1 MSKTIWTKN
10 AKETF
15 AVKKSVAVKDTPSK
29 PESESESKSEPFSN
43 NSPNFGGD
51 VYIGNDP
58 DDLILQNNNTPTD
71 KPQPQPHAAVAETP
85 PPTSLDKTDPA
96 AAFNLYKNA
105 ISSIK
110 HAADNFKHIIA
121 GLIGGSIY
129 SDLDSPDAKKD
140 LAILSSQISR
150 LLAVIPMSYIMVLNW
165 WYLMCYTNYTID
177 FRNYSF
183 KHLPI
188 KYVTMPSAY
197 GLEFLNYNTVTFR
210 MDRSS
215 PWASYYREL
224 WNWRPVV
231 FSLCHLLVAGPLIFL
246 PVGSAL
252 EYNMVNFG
260 MLSMVVMVL
269 AIYYYFNFF
278 MSDQWYSTFMPISL
292 GSMLGL
298 LAFFIMSILG
308 MLLFIAV
315 VCPIFIF
322 YITFLSSFAICWF
335 NGFWPPSIYS
345 ICNQIFQ
352 ELKEAPLDNDN
363 PTTKKDKLK
372 NAAFQNFHSIY
383 LLVILV
389 CLLGININ
397 ESMSFKHE
405 ALIVIAVIANLLIC
419 GVTATSVFE
428 LPRIFSDILFEGKG
442 NSTSAPAPATVS
454 EGDV

>member
-10 AKETF
+10 VKETF
-15 AVKKSVAVKDTPSK
+15 AVKKSVAVKDTPSN
-29 PESESESKSEPFSN
+29 PESEPVSEPFSN
-43 NSPNFGGD
+43 NSPNFGSD
-51 VYIGNDP
+51 VYIGNDS
-58 DDLILQNNNTPTD
+58 DDVILQNHNTPTD

-85 PPTSLDKTDPA
+85 PPPSLDKTDPA
-96 AAFNLYKNA
+96 AAFNFYKSA

-110 HAADNFKHIIA
+110 HGAENFKHIIA
-121 GLIGGSIY
+121 ELIGGSVF

-140 LAILSSQISR
+140 LAILSSQIAR
-150 LLAVIPMSYIMVLNW
+150 LFAVIPMSYIMVLNW

-197 GLEFLNYNTVTFR
+197 ALEFLNYYTLTFR
-210 MDRSS
+210 MNKSS
-215 PWASYYREL
+215 TWASYYREL
-224 WNWRPVV
+224 WNWRPII
-231 FSLCHLLVAGPLIFL
+231 FSLCHLLVAGPMIFL
-246 PVGSAL
+246 PVGNVL

-260 MLSMVVMVL
+260 ILSIVVMVL
-269 AIYYYFNFF
+269 AIYYFANFF
-278 MSDQWYSTFMPISL
+278 MSDQWYATFMPISI
-292 GSMLGL
+292 GSFLGL
-298 LAFFIMSILG
+298 VAFLIMSILG
-308 MLLFIAV
+308 MLIFIAV
-315 VCPIFIF
+315 VCPIYIF
-322 YITFLSSFAICWF
+322 YITFLFSFAICWF

-383 LLVILV
+383 LLVVLIY
-389 CLLGININ
+389 LLGTNIN
-397 ESMSFKHE
+397 ESMSFKNE
-405 ALIVIAVIANLLIC
+405 ALIVIAVIANILIC

-428 LPRIFSDILFEGKG
+428 LPFIFRDIFFEEKG
-442 NSTSAPAPATVS
+442 NSTPEPASMP
-454 EGDV
+454 EGEV